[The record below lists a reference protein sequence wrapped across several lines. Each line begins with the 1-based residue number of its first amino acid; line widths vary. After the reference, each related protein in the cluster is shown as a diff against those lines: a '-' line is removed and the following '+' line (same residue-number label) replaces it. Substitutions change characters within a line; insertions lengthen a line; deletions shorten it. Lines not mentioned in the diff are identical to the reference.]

1 MMNPKFQIIKKS
13 FLVQRNKIQRMKDLV
28 NTTNT
33 NLIRYQNSVDSQI
46 THGTNKISIHT
57 ATKLREIATMASEQ
71 THKYSIDIGDTVR
84 KYHGQFGETIT
95 TGINRLQDQYNT
107 FENTLGRNIE
117 SALDYVDREIKQYKT
132 SVKELAHRANGIHGA
147 NANGEQVNSGA
158 NKHEIKRN
166 PRFPNVNMAAIQ
178 NQGTLTH
185 RMRKTWNN
193 QKTNG
198 IASGHQT
205 QPKREQTITPIT
217 TI

>member
-1 MMNPKFQIIKKS
+1 MKTLSYDFDH
-13 FLVQRNKIQRMKDLV
+13 KIQRMKDLV

-71 THKYSIDIGDTVR
+71 SHKYSIDIGDTVR

-117 SALDYVDREIKQYKT
+117 SALDYVDREIEQYKT

-147 NANGEQVNSGA
+147 NANGERVNSGA

-166 PRFPNVNMAAIQ
+166 PQFPNVNMAAIQ
-178 NQGTLTH
+178 NIPKPRNPCASDEENLEQSENEWDRFGPSDTA
-185 RMRKTWNN
+185 
-193 QKTNG
+193 QKRTDHYPNYYH
-198 IASGHQT
+198 INL
-205 QPKREQTITPIT
+205 
-217 TI
+217 